1 MVLPI
6 LFPTLHSQASIKRQQ
21 LKTKRYTKGFQGCWA
36 LFLTLSPIPGHGKM
50 LLMTLSPQEGMP
62 TENAGVSFPRPRK
75 TKPYSFCPLLSV
87 QDTDNESTRWED
99 KPQDKLLNFRKALP
113 KHKSIVFTLRLPK
126 NKMPPSI
133 WILSEQRCKDTLCK

>member
-1 MVLPI
+1 
-6 LFPTLHSQASIKRQQ
+6 
-21 LKTKRYTKGFQGCWA
+21 
-36 LFLTLSPIPGHGKM
+36 
-50 LLMTLSPQEGMP
+50 MP